1 MDNESKSIFE
11 DDGSELASTYRSL
24 TLSQQVALL
33 RLAQAMAAKN
43 QISGPGSQGDT
54 R

>member
-11 DDGSELASTYRSL
+11 DDGSKLVTTYQSL

-33 RLAQAMAAKN
+33 RLAQAMAAQN
-43 QISGPGSQGDT
+43 QGHGASSVGVAS
-54 R
+54 